1 MPLLSDWQLWNR
13 EAVLPNSRPSVQG
26 QRPCLSI
33 RPDGGQ
39 DGGPLSCASWW
50 PTGWPTVQEAFG
62 GAVPTPCTYLHT
74 WTPPILTCRLASA
87 RSSGPPHCL
96 LPRPA
101 AKAPLRRVGQEV
113 HLPLG
118 MPFLLWVKEI
128 PPWMRPSLL
137 VGGRHEGGKGIVATV
152 PGGWWPLGKEPR
164 RNE

>member
-1 MPLLSDWQLWNR
+1 MVAPFPVPPPLVP
-13 EAVLPNSRPSVQG
+13 A
-26 QRPCLSI
+26 
-33 RPDGGQ
+33 
-39 DGGPLSCASWW
+39 
-50 PTGWPTVQEAFG
+50 TGWPTVQEAFG

-74 WTPPILTCRLASA
+74 LDTPHLDLQRRGSGQRL

-128 PPWMRPSLL
+128 PPF
-137 VGGRHEGGKGIVATV
+137 G
-152 PGGWWPLGKEPR
+152 
-164 RNE
+164 